1 MNPHDIL
8 LWPDGFW
15 CFREELDQNFLRDD
29 NYRVIL
35 RYSNEWVKVQ
45 RPKPIPTPTN

>member
-1 MNPHDIL
+1 MYPDNIL

-35 RYSNEWVKVQ
+35 HESAEWLEVQ
-45 RPKPIPTPTN
+45 RTKATPPPPG